1 MVCIWRDNTIETN
14 SALADHQLQHDFVD
28 DELEQSVK
36 RRLSYKD
43 RGFEILGLSPV
54 ARDMSLISAA
64 GNLSITKGVTA
75 TLSEINKVSMS
86 ELPRVEDSSS

>member
-1 MVCIWRDNTIETN
+1 MVCIWRANTLETN

-43 RGFEILGLSPV
+43 KGFQMLGVSPV

-64 GNLSITKGVTA
+64 GNLNITAGGTTA
-75 TLSEINKVSMS
+75 LAEINKVSRS
-86 ELPRVEDSSS
+86 G